1 MSIRVICVSLFVL
14 PISVHPIFE
23 TPIFISFFFQLY
35 LREIYTMRLF
45 FTLLFYTIFQSTF
58 AQSAETYFEK
68 IRNNEAKLTAFF
80 SQMPKGGDL
89 HHHYPGSIYAEPLL
103 AHAIAE
109 DFYLNTQTMT
119 VSQEKQSGTDW
130 VLFSTLQKNGELDIY
145 KQKIMQK
152 WSVKDYNNMDYP
164 SDKLFFESF
173 MKFEPATKDNFEAG
187 LLELKNRAI
196 KENVS
201 YIETQLSTIPCGI
214 NTSELTKYNFHLRKL
229 MASKN
234 EKAIMQSLDSLYA
247 IFNQNEAKKYATD
260 FNINF
265 VAKMHKELKIDDS
278 QFTMRYQNF
287 VLRFMEPVDLFKNLI
302 VAFISA
308 DNSSLMA
315 GVNIVSPEDGET
327 SMKDYGLHMLMFK
340 YCHSRFPKVKYT
352 LHAGELTLGLVR
364 PEELT
369 WHINAAVY
377 TAGANRI
384 GHGVDIAYEEKSYD
398 LMRYMAKNNIPIEIN
413 LSSNEFILK
422 VKENRHPILL
432 YKEFGVPIVIS
443 TDDAGILRTNMTEQY
458 VLLSKRYPTISYS
471 DIKQFVYN
479 SITHSFIQDSVVKK
493 QLVQD
498 LDNRFKTFEANF

>member
-1 MSIRVICVSLFVL
+1 MKI
-14 PISVHPIFE
+14 
-23 TPIFISFFFQLY
+23 
-35 LREIYTMRLF
+35 F
-45 FTLLFYTIFQSTF
+45 FTLLFYILFQVGF
-58 AQSAETYFEK
+58 AQSANQYFEK
-68 IRNNEAKLTAFF
+68 IRDNEALLTAFF

-89 HHHYPGSIYAEPLL
+89 HHHYSGSIYAEPLL

-109 DFYLNTQTMT
+109 DFYLNTQTM
-119 VSQEKQSGTDW
+119 SISPEKQTTNDW
-130 VLFSTLQKNGELDIY
+130 VLFSTLQKNGELDLY
-145 KQKIMQK
+145 KQKAIHK
-152 WSVKDYNNMDYP
+152 WSVKDYNNVDYP

-173 MKFEPATKDNFEAG
+173 MKFEPATKNNFEAG

-201 YIETQLSTIPCGI
+201 YIETQLSTIPCAI
-214 NTSELTKYNFHLRKL
+214 KTDDLAKYNSHLRK
-229 MASKN
+229 MAANKN
-234 EKAIMQSLDSLYA
+234 EKAAMQSLDSLYA
-247 IFNQNEAKKYATD
+247 IFIQKEAKKYAAD

-265 VAKMHKELKIDDS
+265 VAKMHKELKIEDN

-287 VLRFMEPVDLFKNLI
+287 VLRFMEPVDLFKNLV

-308 DNSSLMA
+308 DSSPLMA

-327 SMKDYGLHMLMFK
+327 SMKDYWLHMVMFK
-340 YCHSRFPKVKYT
+340 YCHSKFPNVKYAM
-352 LHAGELTLGLVR
+352 HAGELTLGLVR
-364 PEELT
+364 PEELS

-377 TAGANRI
+377 IAGANRI
-384 GHGVDIAYEEKSYD
+384 GHGVDLAYEEKNYD
-398 LMRYMAKNNIPIEIN
+398 LLRYMAKNNIPIEIN
-413 LSSNEFILK
+413 LTSNEFILK

-458 VLLSKRYPTISYS
+458 VLLAKRYKTISYS

-479 SITHSFIQDSVVKK
+479 SINYSFIQDATVKK

-498 LDNRFKTFEANF
+498 LDNRFKAFEANFPMN